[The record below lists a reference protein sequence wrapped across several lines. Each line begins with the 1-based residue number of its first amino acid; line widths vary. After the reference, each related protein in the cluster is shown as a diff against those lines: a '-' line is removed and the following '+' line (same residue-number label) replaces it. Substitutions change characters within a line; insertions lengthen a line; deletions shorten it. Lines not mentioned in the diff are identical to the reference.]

1 MSLLEDHLKWLNLHQ
16 EATLEPERPIVDP
29 HHHFW
34 PGEQHY
40 LLEDLWLDTHSGH
53 NIKKTVFIECSQE
66 FLKTGDID
74 FAPVGETI
82 FVKKISDEAKKEK
95 HKTQIEGIVG
105 PVSYTHLTLPTKRI
119 V

>member
-40 LLEDLWLDTHSGH
+40 LLEELWLDTHSGH
-53 NIKKTVFIECSQE
+53 NIKKTVFIEFMPPPKPNETRCKNLR
-66 FLKTGDID
+66 FILLKIY
-74 FAPVGETI
+74 
-82 FVKKISDEAKKEK
+82 IS
-95 HKTQIEGIVG
+95 
-105 PVSYTHLTLPTKRI
+105 SL
-119 V
+119 

>member
-1 MSLLEDHLKWLNLHQ
+1 MSLLEDHLKWLNLHK

-82 FVKKISDEAKKEK
+82 FVKKISCLLYTSDAADE
-95 HKTQIEGIVG
+95 
-105 PVSYTHLTLPTKRI
+105 
-119 V
+119 

>member
-53 NIKKTVFIECSQE
+53 NIKKTVFIDPRK
-66 FLKTGDID
+66 KTL
-74 FAPVGETI
+74 
-82 FVKKISDEAKKEK
+82 KKIAKHTINLARHEGLEAHALSVEIRKIK
-95 HKTQIEGIVG
+95 
-105 PVSYTHLTLPTKRI
+105 P
-119 V
+119 